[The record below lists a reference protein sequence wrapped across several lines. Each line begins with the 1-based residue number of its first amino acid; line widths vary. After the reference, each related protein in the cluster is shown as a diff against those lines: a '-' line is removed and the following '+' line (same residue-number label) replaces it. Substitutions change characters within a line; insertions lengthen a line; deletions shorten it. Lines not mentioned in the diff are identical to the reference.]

1 VEPNIA
7 FFDAGKTLLQ
17 NTSSFFL
24 NRYMLS
30 KHSKANIER
39 LVSLLDFLKSISQKQ
54 ITNQQITPEEHR
66 RIALVGTS
74 FQELAFS
81 YLNLNYSSATHE
93 LANDMAYA
101 TDVFNGGKG
110 KNHISGIG
118 QCHVILVPVEIDGY
132 IYLTQGSVYSYYE
145 IADYSNSY
153 INQYEWENILA
164 NQDMPSPTPWLK
176 DYYLSAETSD
186 VGIVARK

>member
-1 VEPNIA
+1 
-7 FFDAGKTLLQ
+7 
-17 NTSSFFL
+17 
-24 NRYMLS
+24 
-30 KHSKANIER
+30 
-39 LVSLLDFLKSISQKQ
+39 
-54 ITNQQITPEEHR
+54 
-66 RIALVGTS
+66 VGTS